1 MQIYTATACR
11 GKFFPPLYIVH
22 LCTQMAHVFPITS
35 LVIATFNWPQALE
48 ICLESILR
56 QNKMPDEI
64 LIADDGSGKATHELI
79 ERFRSRFAVPV
90 HHIWH
95 PDEGFKLAKIRNK
108 ANVAARGE
116 YIIQVD
122 GDLILHPC
130 FVKDHM
136 TAAKPGYFIG
146 GSRVIIDQEQSL
158 RILHDKGIELNIFQK
173 GISNRFNGIKVAAL
187 GKLASGIVKTTNAY
201 NIRGCNMSYWRKD
214 FLAVNGYNEEYTG
227 WGREDTDLV
236 FRFYHSGL
244 HRRFFKFRGVAYHLW
259 HKEADRSGL
268 TQNDDILTHTIQT
281 KAIRCGIG
289 ADQYLAESRH

>member
-1 MQIYTATACR
+1 
-11 GKFFPPLYIVH
+11 
-22 LCTQMAHVFPITS
+22 MAHTLPITS
-35 LVIATFNWPQALE
+35 LVIATYNWPQALE
-48 ICLESILR
+48 ICLESVLR

-64 LIADDGSGKATHELI
+64 LIADDGSGKATKELI

-95 PDEGFKLAKIRNK
+95 PDEGFKLAQIRNK
-108 ANVAARGE
+108 ANVAAMGE

-146 GSRVIIDQEQSL
+146 GSRVIIEQERSGK
-158 RILHDKGIELNIFQK
+158 ILHDKNIELNIFQK
-173 GISNRFNGIKVAAL
+173 GFSNRFNGIKVAAL
-187 GKLASGIVKTTNAY
+187 GKMASTIVKTTNAY
-201 NIRGCNMSYWRKD
+201 NIRGCNISYWKKD
-214 FLAVNGYNEEYTG
+214 FLAVNGYNEKYSG

-244 HRRFFKFRGVAYHLW
+244 HRRFFKFRGIAYHLW
-259 HKEADRSGL
+259 HKEADRGGL
-268 TQNDDILTHTIQT
+268 IQNDNILTLTIQT
-281 KAIRCGIG
+281 KATWCGKG
-289 ADQYLAESRH
+289 ADQYLAESGH